1 MALNPQQQRFCDEY
15 LKVLNATQAAL
26 NAGYKKSTARY
37 ASKWINENENPQKP
51 TDGKKSKFN
60 HEMRA
65 YIDARLEEKA
75 SELIADQTE
84 VLEYLTSVMRRE
96 KTESVVVTLNKETST
111 YVPDAEGKMRKQ
123 TVKEEVPE
131 IVQIPAQLRD
141 SNKAAELLGRAYG
154 IYTDKVSA
162 EITVPVMFAGEDDLQ
177 E

>member
-1 MALNPQQQRFCDEY
+1 MALSDKQQRFCDEY
-15 LKVLNATQAAL
+15 LVDMNAIQAAL
-26 NAGYKKSTARY
+26 RAGYSEATARY
-37 ASKWINENENPQKP
+37 ASKWINEKENPHKP
-51 TDGKKSKFN
+51 TDKNKSKFN
-60 HEMRA
+60 HEMRE
-65 YIDARLEEKA
+65 YIDIRMAEKEK
-75 SELIADQTE
+75 ELIADQDE
-84 VLEYLTSVMRRE
+84 VMRYLTAVMRRE

-111 YVPDAEGKMRKQ
+111 YVPDEEGKMRKQ